1 MPYVNTNYSGANYT
15 PLGSTWNNNQFMNT
29 YNQINDP
36 LYPFVYG
43 NPNGWGT
50 NTNYNPFDWG
60 KPGPIVSYCGC
71 GVGLKMTQE
80 GYCDSCGGLPGTT
93 SNQQNNGS
101 GYYEMSSVN
110 YDNGDVDMEIIQ
122 NNNYVRKKEK
132 DQEEEESKQAAEDED
147 EIDEDASNVSQ
158 TKRKRQQQRDLIA
171 LCQKD
176 PSACKP
182 PGGAESFAHP
192 SQAQASPMV
201 QSYCQA
207 TRGGKKLAF

>member
-29 YNQINDP
+29 YNQVNDP

-50 NTNYNPFDWG
+50 NTNYDPFGWG

-80 GYCDSCGGLPGTT
+80 GYCDSCGGIPGTT
-93 SNQQNNGS
+93 SRQQNNGS

-110 YDNGDVDMEIIQ
+110 YDNNDVDMEIIQ
-122 NNNYVRKKEK
+122 NNNYLRKKEK
-132 DQEEEESKQAAEDED
+132 DKEEEESKQAAEDED
-147 EIDEDASNVSQ
+147 EIDNNEDISN
-158 TKRKRQQQRDLIA
+158 TNQQQRLKAKQRTLIT
-171 LCQKD
+171 LGEV
-176 PSACKP
+176 
-182 PGGAESFAHP
+182 GGASTESFAHP